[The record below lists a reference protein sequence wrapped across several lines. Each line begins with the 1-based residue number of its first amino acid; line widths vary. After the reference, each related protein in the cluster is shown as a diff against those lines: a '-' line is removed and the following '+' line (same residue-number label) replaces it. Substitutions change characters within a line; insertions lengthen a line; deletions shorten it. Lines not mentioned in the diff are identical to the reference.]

1 MIFNKIIK
9 QAFDKSESIE
19 TTVINDYKT
28 DISPNLS
35 RIFTIL
41 IQAAGQYCEHYASD
55 ILYDVA
61 RIKETITNIN
71 TQTSSTKYEL
81 VGIRKNGVDGN
92 EYIKSRF
99 YGSDIDEYH
108 KIFAIKLS
116 FDANTATLTCDLK
129 NITDALLQLY
139 RPTNNNAVD
148 IDEQCDEII
157 NNLSSAQKDLI
168 YRKLWYDHVLE
179 DVNSNFANVP
189 DDIKEEVA
197 RRYVYDGDYDC
208 NRSYWDNLQLLVD
221 EVSHWYNLL

>member
-1 MIFNKIIK
+1 MIFSKIIK

-28 DISPNLS
+28 GISPNLS

-41 IQAAGQYCEHYASD
+41 IQTAGQYCENYASD
-55 ILYDVA
+55 ILYDIA
-61 RIKETITNIN
+61 RIKETIANIN
-71 TQTSSTKYEL
+71 TQTDNTECEL

-108 KIFAIKLS
+108 KVFAVKLS
-116 FDANTATLTCDLK
+116 FAANTATLTCDLK
-129 NITDALLQLY
+129 NITSVLLQAY
-139 RPTNNNAVD
+139 KQINNTDN
-148 IDEQCDEII
+148 IDTQCDEII

-179 DVNSNFANVP
+179 DVDSNFANVS
-189 DDIKEEVA
+189 DDIKKEVA

-208 NRSYWDNLQLLVD
+208 NRSYWDNLQALTD
-221 EVSHWYNLL
+221 DVSYWYNLS

>member
-1 MIFNKIIK
+1 MIFSKIIK

-28 DISPNLS
+28 GISPNLS

-41 IQAAGQYCEHYASD
+41 IQAAGQYCENYASD
-55 ILYDVA
+55 ILYDIA
-61 RIKETITNIN
+61 RIKETIANIN
-71 TQTSSTKYEL
+71 TQTDSTECEL

-108 KIFAIKLS
+108 KVFAVKLS
-116 FDANTATLTCDLK
+116 FDANTSTLTCDLK

-139 RPTNNNAVD
+139 RPINNNAVD

-157 NNLSSAQKDLI
+157 NNLSPAQKDLI
-168 YRKLWYDHVLE
+168 YRKLWYNHVLE
-179 DVNSNFANVP
+179 DVDSNFVNAS
-189 DDIKEEVA
+189 DDIKKEVA
-197 RRYVYDGDYDC
+197 RRYVYDGNYDC
-208 NRSYWDNLQLLVD
+208 NRSYWDNLQALVD
-221 EVSHWYNLL
+221 EVSYWYSL